1 MSSGSEYHT
10 EPKRASTHTHFKID
24 GDRLMAGFSRLRSR
38 VLPAIVGIAI
48 GSIVALVTLAAT
60 PLPLIHWPATAQVEY
75 MGTDFTPRTMAG
87 GSVEVLA
94 SDCTAMLVDVDSSV
108 PTFVWATPWRTPIDF
123 KNMAPPLTS
132 YYWSGL
138 APVEHVSTV
147 VTVSNPAAGV
157 SLTVFD
163 ASFNE
168 SGPASFG
175 FVFSA
180 NDCPQ

>member
-1 MSSGSEYHT
+1 
-10 EPKRASTHTHFKID
+10 
-24 GDRLMAGFSRLRSR
+24 MAGFSRLRSR
-38 VLPAIVGIAI
+38 ALSTVGGIAI
-48 GSIVALVTLAAT
+48 GSIVAILALAAS
-60 PLPLIHWPATAQVEY
+60 PVSVIHWPATAQVEY
-75 MGTDFTPRTMAG
+75 MGTNFTPRTMAG

-94 SDCTAMLVDVDSSV
+94 SDCTTMLVDVDSSV
-108 PTFVWATPWRTPIDF
+108 PTYVWATPWRTPIDF
-123 KNMAPPLTS
+123 NNTAPPAAS

-157 SLTVFD
+157 ALTVFD
-163 ASFNE
+163 ASYNE